1 MEGEMTLVIVTAIII
16 YLVLIAWSWQSLGS
30 IGKTKKIIF
39 ILVGIILMYLITL
52 VVFRTTKGDIDYQ
65 DIKIQNSIQSV
76 IVAIC
81 TGINGMIIMPQIGK
95 ILDQINENQIGKEQL
110 IKRCFILVVVFVICL
125 IFESGYMKDTQQGI
139 LKVYHSIE

>member
-125 IFESGYMKDTQQGI
+125 IFESRYMKDTQQGI

>member
-16 YLVLIAWSWQSLGS
+16 YLVVIAWSWQSLGS

-110 IKRCFILVVVFVICL
+110 IKRCLILVVVFVICL

-139 LKVYHSIE
+139 LKVYHSME

>member
-110 IKRCFILVVVFVICL
+110 IKRCLILVVVFVICL

-139 LKVYHSIE
+139 LKVYHSME